1 MADLSQALA
10 FKAYEIEELA
20 DVYFFRPVGS
30 VFAYA
35 ARLLGLT
42 PNAVTIASAIAGA
55 IGGALL
61 YSPDEFWV
69 ATFLCLMLYSVLDA
83 ADGQLARLT
92 GTASDFGRLVDGIA
106 GYVVHVALYLG
117 LAAGIVARGG
127 SRAILWWLVPS
138 ALSNAVH
145 SQLYDYYRTSYS
157 KLAIK
162 GIVSQ
167 DVPLNLTATPAGRVL
182 RAYHAAQRHLNGE
195 HGKVER
201 AIAARAQ
208 AGVVR
213 ESDRARYRAC
223 FYWPVRGWNVLG
235 ENTRWY
241 AIAVLG
247 WLHHADWFFV
257 FSAVPMNA
265 VCLALWFWQ
274 RAADR
279 RFLAL

>member
-1 MADLSQALA
+1 MADLSRTIA

-20 DVYFFRPVGS
+20 DVYFFRPVGN

-35 ARLLGLT
+35 AKFLGLT
-42 PNAVTIASAIAGA
+42 PNVVTIASAVAGA

-61 YSPDEFWV
+61 YSPDRFW
-69 ATFLCLMLYSVLDA
+69 APAFGCLILYSVLDA

-92 GTASDFGRLVDGIA
+92 GSASDFGRLVDGIA
-106 GYVVHVALYLG
+106 GYAVHVALYLG
-117 LAAGIVARGG
+117 LGAGILAHGG

-138 ALSNAVH
+138 GLTNAIH
-145 SQLYDYYRTSYS
+145 SQAYDYYRTSYT

-162 GIVSQ
+162 GVVSQ
-167 DVPLNLTATPAGRVL
+167 DVPVSLGATAAGRVL
-182 RAYHAAQRHLNGE
+182 RAYHSLQRCLVGE
-195 HGKVER
+195 HEAVER

-208 AGVVR
+208 DGVVR

-223 FYWPVRGWNVLG
+223 FYWPVRGWNFLG

-247 WLHHADWFFV
+247 WFHHAEWFFV
-257 FSAVPMNA
+257 FSVVPMNIA
-265 VCLALWFWQ
+265 FVTLWLWQ